1 MNQRLDEQIVK
12 FNKRYQDAVFSNERL
27 MQEKKNRYLTNIKKF
42 KLLSLI
48 DDLKYRNIAINQ
60 FSTKGNSIS
69 AEKVPCKIEGK
80 KIAVYSCI
88 VGSYDRIIE
97 PVICDDNVDYFLFT
111 DQAVPENSVWKK
123 IDVTQYEDYSK
134 LTPIE
139 LNRKIKILPYEYL
152 PDYDVSVY
160 IDGNIECVAY
170 ITPIL
175 VDFGGCGFGVHYHSR
190 RDCIYDE
197 AIAVKHYRNI
207 KTEETK
213 EQLKAYESEGF
224 PRHYGLYENSIL
236 VRKHDDKE
244 IRQLMEL
251 WWEEYQKY
259 PTRDQYSLPYIVW
272 KMNIREKI
280 LILGN
285 DISRNPRF
293 NRINKHIGIGG
304 Q

>member
-1 MNQRLDEQIVK
+1 M
-12 FNKRYQDAVFSNERL
+12 
-27 MQEKKNRYLTNIKKF
+27 TNPMTF
-42 KLLSLI
+42 WV
-48 DDLKYRNIAINQ
+48 
-60 FSTKGNSIS
+60 STKGNCIS
-69 AEKVPCKIEGK
+69 AAKAPYKTEEK

-88 VGSYDRIIE
+88 VGSYDKIIE
-97 PVICDDNVDYFLFT
+97 PVICDEGVDYFLFT
-111 DQAVPENSVWKK
+111 DQEVPKNSVWKK

-175 VDFGGCGFGVHYHSR
+175 DDLGGAGFGVHYHSR

-207 KTEETK
+207 MTEETK
-213 EQLKAYESEGF
+213 EQLKVYAREGF

-236 VRKHDDKE
+236 VRKHDDRE

-259 PTRDQYSLPYIVW
+259 PTRDQYSLPYVVW
-272 KMNIREKI
+272 KMNLREKI

-293 NRINKHIGIGG
+293 NRINKHMVNNGR
-304 Q
+304 